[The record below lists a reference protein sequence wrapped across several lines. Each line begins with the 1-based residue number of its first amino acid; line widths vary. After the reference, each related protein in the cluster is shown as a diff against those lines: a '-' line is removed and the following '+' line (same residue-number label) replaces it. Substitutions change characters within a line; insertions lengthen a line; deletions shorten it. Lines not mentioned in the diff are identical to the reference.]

1 MFLLPCL
8 ALGIALAI
16 ALGGNISRVLAV
28 RFRATVLV
36 PAALGIQI
44 AVFSPFGERFLATTG
59 AHLHLLSYAL
69 LIIFALLNIRLQGLW
84 PVFAGT
90 SLNAVAI
97 AANGGA
103 MPLSSNAAA
112 AAGLEPGWNIS
123 DQVDRLWFLGDVFAL
138 PARLPLANVFS
149 VGDLLIG
156 LGMAGFI
163 IYASLGSGRAEA
175 TLSPSRL
182 IQPLRVASFRRLAAG
197 KLVSQLGDWL
207 TLAALVGWLYG
218 ETASTEHVAGLLLVR
233 LGPPILGG
241 SLAVFLVDRLPKK
254 NLLITVELA
263 RGIAVG
269 GALLGILSGELAL
282 VYAALAVSGGLA
294 ALSSAAV
301 PALVPSL
308 VPDEQLPAAN
318 ASLEIGKDGAMALG
332 AAAAGVALAYV
343 GAEVA
348 LAVDLGT
355 FVVASLLYAG
365 LRIPAAVRH
374 EEDGGDGEERTKGGL
389 RYVLGHRRLLVLIL
403 SFATATLATG
413 LTNASLPQFFG
424 GEGGLGS
431 AGYGF
436 AIAALASGLL
446 VGETMVGFAKVGPTA
461 GRWIGAALLVMAG
474 LFGLLCLTE
483 HAPTALLLLGF
494 IGFVDGTTD
503 VLFDTVAQRE
513 TDPRYLG
520 SVFGFASAF
529 MAATM
534 TGAFVAAPLAN
545 ELLDSKFVILAAG
558 VVLAV
563 AGLIALLAMRAPKR
577 REAAA
582 AELAPPR
589 VHREGSDLSLVV
601 CGAVLDEAERAAD
614 ALAPAVSV
622 EVLAILDLE
631 LLLESVRK
639 TSKVAVL
646 HDGNGSGPLA
656 AELAAALGELA
667 WHDLDAPVTRVS
679 AEEDDVVACLRAVAA
694 Y

>member
-8 ALGIALAI
+8 VLGIALAI
-16 ALGGNISRVLAV
+16 ALGGNISRVLEV
-28 RFRATVLV
+28 RFRAAVLV

-44 AVFSPFGERFLATTG
+44 AVFSPLGESHLPNAIPQ
-59 AHLHLLSYAL
+59 LHLLSYAL
-69 LIIFALLNIRLQGLW
+69 LIVFALLNLRLQGLW

-90 SLNAVAI
+90 CLNAVAI

-103 MPLSSNAAA
+103 MPLSSQAAA
-112 AAGLEPGWNIS
+112 AAGLESGVNVS

-138 PARLPLANVFS
+138 PDALPLANVFS
-149 VGDLLIG
+149 IGDLLIG

-163 IYASLGSGRAEA
+163 IYASLGAGQGEA

-182 IQPLRVASFRRLAAG
+182 LEPLRVRSFRRLAAG

-207 TLAALVGWLYG
+207 TLAALIGWLYG

-241 SLAVFLVDRLPKK
+241 SLAVFLVDRLPKR
-254 NLLITVELA
+254 NLLIGVELA

-269 GALLGILSGELAL
+269 GALLGVLSGELTL

-294 ALSSAAV
+294 ALSAAAV

-332 AAAAGVALAYV
+332 AAAAGLALAYV

-355 FVVASLLYAG
+355 FVLASVLYAG

-374 EEDGGDGEERTKGGL
+374 EEEGEKRAKGGL
-389 RYVLGHRRLLVLIL
+389 RYVLGRRRLLVLIL

-424 GEGGLGS
+424 GEDGLGA

-474 LFGLLCLTE
+474 LFALLGMTE

-545 ELLDSKFVILAAG
+545 DLFDSKLVILAAG
-558 VVLAV
+558 VLLAV
-563 AGLIALLAMRAPKR
+563 AGLIALVAMRAPSR
-577 REAAA
+577 REAAV
-582 AELAPPR
+582 AERVTPR
-589 VHREGSDLSLVV
+589 IHREGSDLSLVV
-601 CGAVLDEAERAAD
+601 CGAVLNEAERAAD
-614 ALAPAVSV
+614 ALAPGVSV
-622 EVLAILDLE
+622 EVLAVLDLE

-667 WHDLDAPVTRVS
+667 WHDLDAPVTRIS
-679 AEEDDVVACLRAVAA
+679 AEDDVLACLRTIAA